1 MNLTYEQREIFWGN
15 EALLLGDLTQN
26 GGSPV
31 VSNVEIVTGLV
42 SVGSMED
49 QAETQN
55 FPADNVPN
63 HGVKKGATLL
73 QGELVFLQTAN
84 ALRESWLGHAKTA
97 NGLGFAPTGDW
108 KTKIV
113 QYLIKGRRRTPQ
125 GGFEDGWKIEVYPAM
140 TPTAEPTKE
149 TETDSVDGVDPIQWT
164 LAVQATDSPLYKV
177 ANAGK
182 PFAEYEVWGEQAV
195 KFAEKMESE
204 LFIMMPDTEI
214 EGGTP
219 TLVAPE
225 PLTATSAT
233 ANIPTTLKN
242 SANEDVTVT
251 SVIKNSSGSTVE
263 NGSLVDGTYT
273 VTFSADGYAS
283 VTATLTVTI
292 A

>member
-1 MNLTYEQREIFWGN
+1 
-15 EALLLGDLTQN
+15 
-26 GGSPV
+26 
-31 VSNVEIVTGLV
+31 
-42 SVGSMED
+42 
-49 QAETQN
+49 
-55 FPADNVPN
+55 
-63 HGVKKGATLL
+63 
-73 QGELVFLQTAN
+73 
-84 ALRESWLGHAKTA
+84 
-97 NGLGFAPTGDW
+97 
-108 KTKIV
+108 
-113 QYLIKGRRRTPQ
+113 
-125 GGFEDGWKIEVYPAM
+125 M

-233 ANIPTTLKN
+233 ADIPTTLKN
-242 SANEDVTVT
+242 SNNEDVTVT

-283 VTATLTVTI
+283 VTATLTVAI